1 MTKNTFLG
9 GSCPCHPDALQL
21 TNRRKCFLYLQ
32 VMPDDP
38 DSLLATSDFIAPKSQ
53 LLHLQSNCGGKMQGK
68 NSIRKKAAS
77 VHTLPF
83 KSPKLFVIPSHC
95 HCSGKEPVSDSRSIS
110 LGSSFYSS
118 TRQKQRSRVSDLP
131 IVEIKSLDPDPNIC
145 LQNHDCKPTG
155 WSNFGL
161 KLQGLSSS
169 RGRNIP
175 LVR

>member
-1 MTKNTFLG
+1 MNFWVEAAPATLMLCSSQTG
-9 GSCPCHPDALQL
+9 RSASCTSRSCQMIWTLFWPPLTSLHPSPSFCTCKAIVEERCKG
-21 TNRRKCFLYLQ
+21 N
-32 VMPDDP
+32 
-38 DSLLATSDFIAPKSQ
+38 IAE
-53 LLHLQSNCGGKMQGK
+53 GKKQPLF
-68 NSIRKKAAS
+68 
-77 VHTLPF
+77 TPF
-83 KSPKLFVIPSHC
+83 HSRGPKLFVIPSHC
-95 HCSGKEPVSDSRSIS
+95 HCSGKEPVSDSRSTS

-145 LQNHDCKPTG
+145 LQNHDSKPTG

-161 KLQGLSSS
+161 KLQGLSPS